1 MQRKILLILSVCAFL
16 VMGVSSVFAQ
26 EFSADMVSRMGKQ
39 TMTAK
44 IFVAKDKIRMEMPG
58 SIMIIRSDKKVS
70 WMIMPS
76 EKMYMEQPI
85 DMSKAPKTAKEFAGE
100 LERTS
105 LGMETINGQQT
116 EKFQVTYTEDKKTM
130 SVYQWIKDG
139 QIPVKVEAVDGSW
152 SMEYQ
157 NLKVGPP
164 PADLFE
170 PPAGYEKMAM
180 PSIGDLMK
188 GMIR

>member
-1 MQRKILLILSVCAFL
+1 MLGDDALHEREPGAGAREIVLGMQAPEN
-16 VMGVSSVFAQ
+16 A
-26 EFSADMVSRMGKQ
+26 
-39 TMTAK
+39 
-44 IFVAKDKIRMEMPG
+44 
-58 SIMIIRSDKKVS
+58 
-70 WMIMPS
+70 
-76 EKMYMEQPI
+76 EQPVVVPHVEAYPVVLHAVSLFR
-85 DMSKAPKTAKEFAGE
+85 DRARAAHLDGGPLALAGE

-180 PSIGDLMK
+180 PSMGDLMK
-188 GMIR
+188 GIMR